1 MMSAAVE
8 PLIEDPEAAGPND
21 AIEEAVVETPVEIQS
36 TNTSSLNHKNIINL
50 IACEY
55 CYFITGLGCDCN

>member
-8 PLIEDPEAAGPND
+8 PVDPEVAD
-21 AIEEAVVETPVEIQS
+21 VIEEVVVETPVEIQS
-36 TNTSSLNHKNIINL
+36 TTKPGLNHKNILNL

-55 CYFITGLGCDCN
+55 